1 MTSFQDK
8 ERAEES
14 KYALDQEQEFKAHA
28 RRNKLLG
35 LWAAEQLGL
44 SESETSKY
52 AKDVVLSDFE
62 EPGEEDVFRKVQ
74 SDLKAAGKTISDEE
88 IRSQMA
94 SLMGTAIAQIKGE

>member
-8 ERAEES
+8 ERAEET

-35 LWAAEQLGL
+35 LWVAEKIGL
-44 SESETSKY
+44 SGDDAAKY

-74 SDLKAAGKTISDEE
+74 ADFNKAGVAISDEE
-88 IRSQMA
+88 IRTKMA
-94 SLMGTAIAQIKGE
+94 SLMQQALEEMKG